1 MVWTLICYSEIQV
14 PLPPFEPGYVVGLAE
29 DENKRRLIVQVEI
42 EKTLDT
48 NISVGIKGKVKTVKL
63 PKGSLNVF
71 VPSF

>member
-1 MVWTLICYSEIQV
+1 MVWALISYSEIQV

-42 EKTLDT
+42 EKTLDA

>member
-1 MVWTLICYSEIQV
+1 MVWTLISYSEIQV

-42 EKTLDT
+42 EKTLDA

>member
-1 MVWTLICYSEIQV
+1 MVWTLISYSEIQV